1 MDNPRDECPISD
13 LPGTG
18 GSPMQHALLI
28 AEGNSAHV
36 YLDDKKIYKRF
47 KLPFSLDTAEHEA
60 KKQQLAYASGLP
72 VPVVYELSEAEGYAA
87 LVMEYVPGLSLG
99 QLVLSEPDRLSEYI
113 DRSIQ
118 LQLAIHQIVPIEIES
133 MVERLRSQIRKA
145 PRLNEDEKRRLVTR
159 MESFQFVSRL
169 CHGDFH
175 LHNLIQT
182 ETGVMIIDWMDASL
196 GDAQADVCR
205 TYLLYLENYPE
216 LAESY
221 VSHYCEKTGTPRD
234 EVLKWLPILAA
245 ARLSESVGP
254 NYSDYLCALST
265 ST

>member
-1 MDNPRDECPISD
+1 
-13 LPGTG
+13 
-18 GSPMQHALLI
+18 MQHADWI

-36 YLDDKKIYKRF
+36 YLDDNKIYKRF
-47 KLPFSLDTAEHEA
+47 KPPISLDVARHEA
-60 KKQQLAYASGLP
+60 KKQQLAHAAGLP
-72 VPVVYELSEAEGYAA
+72 VPDVDEVFDAEGFAV

-99 QLVLSEPDRLSEYI
+99 QLALKEPGRLAEYI

-133 MVERLRSQIRKA
+133 MVERLHSQIKRA
-145 PRLNEDEKRRLVTR
+145 PRLNEDEKNRLVTR

-182 ETGVMIIDWMDASL
+182 GTGIMIIDWMDASL
-196 GDAQADVCR
+196 GDAQADICR
-205 TYLLYLENYPE
+205 TYLLFLEKYPE
-216 LAESY
+216 LAEIY
-221 VSHYCEKTGTPRD
+221 VSRYCDKSGTPRD

-245 ARLSESVGP
+245 ARLSESVDS
-254 NYSDYLCALST
+254 NQSDFLYALST